1 MQYGQIDASY
11 FERNGYQWPAN
22 PVVSG
27 SKGPSLEALAI
38 AMAMPSVTHTGH
50 RTQRNGLKAA
60 GLGTY
65 AHAATMMWAAGD
77 VNHGLIWRDA
87 FDAWRNSTDKRPG
100 NDSTKTNHLN
110 GLKLDVATGGL
121 ITVTVR
127 NGKLYTALTD
137 AGVAQCKSVNPELGK
152 VARAFHVKA
161 LNKAFDAAAKA
172 ANPPKAKKAKA
183 KPEPVETPVDD
194 MVPPVD
200 AGVTSEPVDTGVTL

>member
-1 MQYGQIDASY
+1 MQYGQIDTTY

-27 SKGPSLEALAI
+27 SKGPSPEALAV
-38 AMAMPSVTHTGH
+38 AMTMPSVTHTGH
-50 RTQRNGLKAA
+50 RTAGNAIKRP

-110 GLKLDVATGGL
+110 GLKLDAATGGL
-121 ITVTVR
+121 IVVR
-127 NGKLYTALTD
+127 PYQGKLYTALTE
-137 AGVAQCKSVNPELGK
+137 AGVAHVTSVNRDLGK
-152 VARAFHVKA
+152 VAKAFTAKA
-161 LNKAFDAAAKA
+161 LEKAIAAAAKA
-172 ANPPKAKKAKA
+172 DKPAKPRKAKA

-194 MVPPVD
+194 GALVD
-200 AGVTSEPVDTGVTL
+200 PGVTTEPVETGVTL